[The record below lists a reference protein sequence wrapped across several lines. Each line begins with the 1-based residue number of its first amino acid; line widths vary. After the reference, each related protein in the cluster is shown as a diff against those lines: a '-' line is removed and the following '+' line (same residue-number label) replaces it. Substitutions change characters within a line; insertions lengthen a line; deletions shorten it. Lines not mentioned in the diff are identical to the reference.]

1 MHKFPEPM
9 AKFPV
14 SVPIDLKRRF
24 KAKCASDGVLM
35 SEAVRKLLARE
46 LDDGAKPKNSAA
58 KPAEQPTA

>member
-24 KAKCASDGVLM
+24 KAKCATEGTLM
-35 SEAVRKLLARE
+35 SEAIRKLLVRE
-46 LDDGAKPKNSAA
+46 CGVGSKPTKPTE
-58 KPAEQPTA
+58 PAEKAA